1 MNQPIP
7 SIPVIDVDQP
17 FPTLTSDGGGR
28 PSPPG
33 SGDGTVTPTVE
44 GALRDVLGW
53 RPRSQDTAAFNAALA
68 ASFQLSQVEGH
79 VVATYSPRGF
89 AMQADLG
96 GVTGGQASLY
106 SRAVSGRTQMLTLL
120 DGLTALRPDADA
132 ENCEAY
138 RRLVREAVTTMIN
151 ELGTP
156 GGPRVAVVDAF
167 LRQLLGVSPA
177 NASTANLT
185 ADTVSGQLGQLRIQF
200 GLVDTF
206 VNSVDQ
212 EGVRTAFWTLVDLV
226 LDTNRAWVNLRNQF
240 TGKTQQGFLGT
251 QLVLINQLLSAAAEQ
266 VDDTEAAL
274 DSVFVSAAD
283 RQTIML
289 PGTEGL
295 TLDGLLGWTRTFV
308 TEEGPRIVRDAGRDG
323 IATSFMPTVLDIVAQ
338 VAALM
343 KAIDRPTITL
353 NPIFTGVFAIPA
365 TPAYSAQLP
374 LVTVSPRSKMPPGM
388 QAARIQIAVSG
399 LDSLL
404 WQLARLAMRIARYSD
419 AILFD
424 AMAVVSHDDT
434 ELLLAV
440 RGLNMQP
447 SLVPVFRSSIVRQNA
462 PALPKEVRPL
472 TDRTSFHDDTISAV
486 FDRAALQ
493 PWLAMYDNFTPG
505 RQLKQFSGNGV
516 RSRFLLARDL
526 PISLRD
532 TLTGKRVR
540 NLQTRP

>member
-1 MNQPIP
+1 VNQPIP
-7 SIPVIDVDQP
+7 SIPVIDVDQA

-28 PSPPG
+28 PSSQG

-53 RPRSQDTAAFNAALA
+53 RPRSQDTAAFSAALA
-68 ASFQLSQVEGH
+68 ASFQLSEVEGH

-120 DGLTALRPDADA
+120 DGLTALRPDADT

-138 RRLVREAVTTMIN
+138 RGLVREAVTTMIN

-167 LRQLLGVSPA
+167 LRQLLGTSPVK
-177 NASTANLT
+177 ASTANLT

-251 QLVLINQLLSAAAEQ
+251 QLVIVNQLLSATAEQ

-274 DSVFVSAAD
+274 DSVFVSAAE
-283 RQTIML
+283 RQTITL
-289 PGTEGL
+289 PGTQGL
-295 TLDGLLGWTRTFV
+295 TLDGLLSWTRTFV

-338 VAALM
+338 IAALM
-343 KAIDRPTITL
+343 KAIGRPTIIL
-353 NPIFTGVFAIPA
+353 PEVFRHIFAMPD
-365 TPAYSAQLP
+365 TPAYSTQLP
-374 LVTVSPRSKMPPGM
+374 LVTVSPRSKLPPGM

-404 WQLARLAMRIARYSD
+404 WQLARLATRIARYSD

-424 AMAVVSHDDT
+424 AIAVVSQDEQ

-440 RGLNMQP
+440 RGLNLQP
-447 SLVPVFRSSIVRQNA
+447 SLIPVFRSGIVHQDDNTLR
-462 PALPKEVRPL
+462 KEVRPF
-472 TDRTSFHDDTISAV
+472 TGRTSFQDDTISAV
-486 FDRAALQ
+486 FKRDDLR
-493 PWLAMYDNFTPG
+493 PWLEKYDNLTQG
-505 RQLKQFSGNGV
+505 KQLKQFTGNGV